1 MIIFNLSAAIRIEQK
16 LAIFNSLAVLSMSEF
31 NLDTNIIVN
40 IVSNIDFSSSPSK
53 LCVKLTNKKFYLKY
67 KQQM

>member
-1 MIIFNLSAAIRIEQK
+1 
-16 LAIFNSLAVLSMSEF
+16 MSEF
-31 NLDTNIIVN
+31 NFDTNIIVN

-67 KQQM
+67 TNNKNIFLNKKQIN